1 MKRPRVRLPRL
12 PRALRLQHLPP
23 RQVLV
28 QLAVWLPALAATA
41 IAFGTA
47 GETYDVARTT
57 WGPMP
62 FVGAIVGLP
71 LLTVVSRPLVGWAVS
86 AVAAVLLPAVLPV
99 VDADPWRWQT
109 MHGLVLLA
117 LLLAVCAR
125 EPLRAGAGAWLV
137 TLGLFL
143 WGTKTDIAAAWVVP
157 VTVVAVIG
165 WLVGRLVRARR
176 ALSVQAE
183 VSSAEK
189 ARRLVLEERQR
200 IARDLHDVVAHH
212 MSLVVVQAETA
223 PYRVPGLD
231 DGARTELSQI
241 AESARAALSE
251 TRALLSVLRDEDADA
266 DLTPQ
271 PGIERIGELV
281 DGARRAGLQVDAD
294 VRVLVP
300 LRQGT
305 SMAAYRVVQESL
317 ANAARHAPRS
327 VVRLMVQS
335 VDDGLEVLVQ
345 NSIGEGAAADG
356 PAGHGLVGMRERVT
370 AEGGRLEV
378 GPLDDATFRVRALMP
393 VATAQAV
400 QAVQA

>member
-1 MKRPRVRLPRL
+1 M
-12 PRALRLQHLPP
+12 
-23 RQVLV
+23 
-28 QLAVWLPALAATA
+28 WLPALAATA

-231 DGARTELSQI
+231 DGARTEPV
-241 AESARAALSE
+241 ADRRVGAGRAVGDARAAVG
-251 TRALLSVLRDEDADA
+251 A
-266 DLTPQ
+266 
-271 PGIERIGELV
+271 
-281 DGARRAGLQVDAD
+281 ARRGRRRRPDA
-294 VRVLVP
+294 
-300 LRQGT
+300 
-305 SMAAYRVVQESL
+305 
-317 ANAARHAPRS
+317 AARHRAHRRAWS
-327 VVRLMVQS
+327 TAR
-335 VDDGLEVLVQ
+335 
-345 NSIGEGAAADG
+345 AG
-356 PAGHGLVGMRERVT
+356 PACRSTPTCGCWCRC
-370 AEGGRLEV
+370 GRARRWRPT
-378 GPLDDATFRVRALMP
+378 GWCRSRWRTRPGTPRARWCG
-393 VATAQAV
+393 
-400 QAVQA
+400 